1 MKKLLIVLLIL
12 AMVLG
17 MSGVAFAVDGPV
29 DQGSIT
35 FTKYVTGGGNPEET
49 FEFTIGNAVLVD
61 GSASTYPNFAS
72 QDFSIKVEEGESSG
86 TTTLTLPTFNKP
98 GTYKYEIKE
107 TGSNTAGMTYDDST
121 KFLLI
126 KVINDG
132 DGGFIRIPGIF
143 MNADEDGNPTDKSS
157 TFAFNNEFKSGS
169 LKVNKVLEGNYTDPN
184 DEFTVTVTL
193 TAVEGKTLNPS
204 AIVTNGAVSAGWD
217 NENYVIVYKVNGGDK
232 KDFTIQNIPYNVDYT
247 VVETGFDGYDPKYIV
262 SYDNANGEMNAELIE
277 TTITNTRGI
286 DVEVGVTLD
295 NLPYVLTLVMALGG
309 LALFVFR
316 KRIFN

>member
-1 MKKLLIVLLIL
+1 MKKLLIVLLTI

-17 MSGVAFAVDGPV
+17 MSGTAFAIGD
-29 DQGSIT
+29 DNEYTDMGSIT
-35 FTKYVTGGGNPEET
+35 IKKVVNGSGNPEET
-49 FEFTIGNAVLVD
+49 FNFTIGAGEVLE
-61 GSASTYPNFAS
+61 GSAESAPVFS
-72 QDFSIKVEEGESSG
+72 QNDFSITVGKGENEGTKVVN
-86 TTTLTLPTFNKP
+86 LPDNFTKV
-98 GTYKYEIKE
+98 GTYSYPITE
-107 TGSNTAGMTYDDST
+107 TVKDTAGMVYDTEDKELVIT
-121 KFLLI
+121 
-126 KVINDG
+126 VINDG
-132 DGGFIRIPGIF
+132 NGGLIRLVKMLNVETQKKVDDF
-143 MNADEDGNPTDKSS
+143 VNTFNSGNLY
-157 TFAFNNEFKSGS
+157 FK
-169 LKVNKVLEGNYTDPN
+169 KVLEGNYTDPN

-309 LALFVFR
+309 LVVFVLR